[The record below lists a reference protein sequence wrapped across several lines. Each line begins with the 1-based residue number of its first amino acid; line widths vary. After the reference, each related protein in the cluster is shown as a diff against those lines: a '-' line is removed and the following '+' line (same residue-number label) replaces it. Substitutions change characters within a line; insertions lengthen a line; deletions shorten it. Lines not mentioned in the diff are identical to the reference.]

1 MNVLLLCSQGMST
14 GMLCEKITQAAK
26 EDGKEL
32 HIWAASEIK
41 AREHVGKADLIL
53 LGPQIRYLQLQ
64 KVTIWKLLNVPNR
77 ETSNRLKQ
85 LLNAEMKTTCMP
97 MKHILDYFRKKPVQK
112 VDF

>member
-53 LGPQIRYLQLQ
+53 LGPQIRYLQ
-64 KVTIWKLLNVPNR
+64 KRI
-77 ETSNRLKQ
+77 S
-85 LLNAEMKTTCMP
+85 EMAP
-97 MKHILDYFRKKPVQK
+97 GKPVEVIDMMANKTRNNQYHPSYRCST
-112 VDF
+112 FPRCSGTGAGHLYRS